1 MKANETIDYNIKAAW
16 HAISRMYNAQAA
28 KYDMTTAI
36 GFVLLNIDMDKG
48 TPATKIAPLL
58 GLEARSLTRMLKAME
73 EKGYIYRVSN
83 SRDKRGV
90 NIRLTDLGKEK
101 REIARQ
107 TVRAFN
113 HLVREN
119 IAEDK
124 LKIFFE
130 VIDEINR
137 LISEKPEIK
146 IQATPVSQLAI
157 K

>member
-1 MKANETIDYNIKAAW
+1 
-16 HAISRMYNAQAA
+16 
-28 KYDMTTAI
+28 
-36 GFVLLNIDMDKG
+36 MDKG

-73 EKGYIYRVSN
+73 EKGYIYRVN
-83 SRDKRGV
+83 NVRDKRGV

-113 HLVREN
+113 YLVREN
-119 IAEDK
+119 IAEEK
-124 LKIFFE
+124 LKVFFE

-146 IQATPVSQLAI
+146 IQATSAPQLAI

>member
-1 MKANETIDYNIKAAW
+1 MKARETIDYNIKAAW

-28 KYDMTTAI
+28 RHDMTTAI

-58 GLEARSLTRMLKAME
+58 GLEARSLTRMLKTME
-73 EKGYIYRVSN
+73 EKGYIYRVSD

-90 NIRLTDLGKEK
+90 NIRLTDTGKEK

-113 HLVREN
+113 HLIKEN
-119 IAEDK
+119 IPDDK
-124 LKIFFE
+124 LKVFFE
-130 VIDEINR
+130 VIDQINHI
-137 LISEKPEIK
+137 ISEKSEIK
-146 IQATPVSQLAI
+146 IQTNSTKELAV